1 MNELMD
7 AAAIENGRFI
17 YHKHIFKL
25 NDLVSEMVRE
35 TGNAIPSYKISLR
48 KNAELSVYG
57 DRARIA
63 QVLGNLLQ
71 NAIDH
76 CPGSDSIIVSLEEKG
91 QIAVCSV
98 EDFGNGIAIDQ
109 QEKIFEKFY
118 RVNTANG
125 VTNPGLGLGLYIAFE
140 IIKQHHGKMWVRS
153 EPGLG

>member
-1 MNELMD
+1 MNELID

-25 NDLVSEMVRE
+25 NDLVSEMVCE

-48 KNAELSVYG
+48 KNAGLSVYG

-76 CPGSDSIIVSLEEKG
+76 CPGCDSIIVNLEEKG
-91 QIAVCSV
+91 QIVLFFLDNFKRFEYNQSKKKYLK
-98 EDFGNGIAIDQ
+98 
-109 QEKIFEKFY
+109 KIL
-118 RVNTANG
+118 
-125 VTNPGLGLGLYIAFE
+125 PG
-140 IIKQHHGKMWVRS
+140 
-153 EPGLG
+153 